1 VTALHKTNVTGVLRN
16 RQTTSEIGLAG
27 LGATL
32 DLSGALYVAAE
43 DVLLVADLH
52 LEKGSSFARRGAF
65 LPPYDTR
72 ETLAGLAD
80 VVERFDPATVIALGD
95 SFHDVGGPDR
105 LGDDERETLGRI
117 QAGRTFIWITGNHD
131 RTLPESIG
139 GDVAAQVTLGP
150 LVLRHEPLEGV
161 PCEVA
166 GHLHPVGKV
175 VMRGRGVRRR
185 CFLTDGQRCVMPAFG
200 AYAGGLNACDP
211 AFRPLFPNGFT
222 AHLIGAERIFA
233 IARSMLCKD

>member
-1 VTALHKTNVTGVLRN
+1 
-16 RQTTSEIGLAG
+16 
-27 LGATL
+27 
-32 DLSGALYVAAE
+32 
-43 DVLLVADLH
+43 VLLVADLH

-72 ETLAGLAD
+72 ETLAGLAE

-139 GDVAAQVTLGP
+139 GDVAAQLTLGP
-150 LVLRHEPLEGV
+150 LVLRHEPLERA

-222 AHLIGAERIFA
+222 AHLIGTERIFA